1 MIFDQCFTPNL
12 YKYLLKTARANRSF
26 SSFLTA
32 VSHQSYLNIC
42 SKLNSEIVHFHDFR
56 HRFHTKVIQ
65 ISAQNQVR
73 KSFIFMIYD
82 QCFTPN
88 LYKSLLKTTCGN
100 RSFSWFSTSVSH
112 QSYIS
117 IRSKTASGTRSFSS
131 FPTPVSHQSYFNTC
145 SKLSSEIV
153 HFHDFRSL
161 AQPRAASK
169 R

>member
-56 HRFHTKVIQ
+56 HRFHTKVVQ

-73 KSFIFMIYD
+73 KSFI
-82 QCFTPN
+82 
-88 LYKSLLKTTCGN
+88 
-100 RSFSWFSTSVSH
+100 SVSA
-112 QSYIS
+112 
-117 IRSKTASGTRSFSS
+117 RR
-131 FPTPVSHQSYFNTC
+131 
-145 SKLSSEIV
+145 
-153 HFHDFRSL
+153 
-161 AQPRAASK
+161 PRARTLFYVLTAK
-169 R
+169 RRDSSIVYLQYSSIIPGGVARAPEQIYYIYSTDISRLRNAR

>member
-88 LYKSLLKTTCGN
+88 LYKYLLKTTCGN

-131 FPTPVSHQSYFNTC
+131 FPTAVSYQRYFNIC